1 MQERDVL
8 QERKEAI
15 SNYSNQL
22 LSNWIYFYLSES
34 IYIYLNLFLSIWIY
48 FYLSESNSIHLSKE
62 TNTLDT
68 PLKLAF
74 IFPCYQLSN
83 TLYRLFAHP
92 FHTHEAPLL
101 HLTIILGTHKE
112 SSWINLVTQLK
123 PAINFP
129 PQTPLEDPQNSLET
143 PLKHPWNTHGTPLKH
158 PQNTVRIIFDYVWQY
173 LTISDYIWIYLI
185 VYCNLKT
192 FWWINQSG
200 EI

>member
-1 MQERDVL
+1 M
-8 QERKEAI
+8 
-15 SNYSNQL
+15 
-22 LSNWIYFYLSES
+22 
-34 IYIYLNLFLSIWIY
+34 NLFLSIWIY
-48 FYLSESNSIHLSKE
+48 FYLSESISIYLNLFLSIWIYFFLSESISTYLNLILSIYLSKQ

-74 IFPCYQLSN
+74 IFPSYQLSN

-158 PQNTVRIIFDYVWQY
+158 PQHTVRITFGYVWHY
-173 LTISDYIWIYLI
+173 LTISDYIWIYLM

-192 FWWINQSG
+192 FW
-200 EI
+200 